1 MVKKNKPK
9 SKKKD
14 FLNNNNNNI
23 ENDNQISIDLLSLT
37 PQPEMASSTTLGI
50 SKLINKLHR
59 DANKLVK
66 IYRENRLSL
75 KKNPKSSRI
84 IANKINKTIDN
95 IKDINVYISSV
106 NKKKYFREFS
116 IKNGKAITKKKLN

>member
-14 FLNNNNNNI
+14 FLNNNNNI

>member
-1 MVKKNKPK
+1 MVKKSKPK

-14 FLNNNNNNI
+14 FLNNNNNI

-75 KKNPKSSRI
+75 KKNPKSSGI
-84 IANKINKTIDN
+84 IANKINKTIGN
-95 IKDINVYISSV
+95 IKDINEYISSV

-116 IKNGKAITKKKLN
+116 IKNGKAITKKKLI

>member
-1 MVKKNKPK
+1 MVKKNKTK

-14 FLNNNNNNI
+14 FLNNNNNI

-66 IYRENRLSL
+66 IYRKNRLSL
-75 KKNPKSSRI
+75 KKNPKSSGI
-84 IANKINKTIDN
+84 IANKINKTIGN
-95 IKDINVYISSV
+95 IKDINEYISSV

-116 IKNGKAITKKKLN
+116 IKNGKAITKKKLI

>member
-14 FLNNNNNNI
+14 FLNNNNNI

-66 IYRENRLSL
+66 IYKENRLSL
-75 KKNPKSSRI
+75 KKNPKSSQI
-84 IANKINKTIDN
+84 IANKINKTIGN
-95 IKDINVYISSV
+95 IKDINEYISSV
-106 NKKKYFREFS
+106 NKRKYFREFS

>member
-1 MVKKNKPK
+1 M
-9 SKKKD
+9 
-14 FLNNNNNNI
+14 NNIENNNI
-23 ENDNQISIDLLSLT
+23 ENNNQMSINLLSLT
-37 PQPEMASSTTLGI
+37 PQPEMSSSTTIGI

-84 IANKINKTIDN
+84 IANKINKTIGN
-95 IKDINVYISSV
+95 IKDINGYISSID
-106 NKKKYFREFS
+106 KKQYFREFS

>member
-1 MVKKNKPK
+1 MVKKK
-9 SKKKD
+9 SKKRD
-14 FLNNNNNNI
+14 FLNNIENNNI
-23 ENDNQISIDLLSLT
+23 ENNNQMSINLLSLT
-37 PQPEMASSTTLGI
+37 PQPEMSSSTTIGI

-84 IANKINKTIDN
+84 IANKINKTIGN
-95 IKDINVYISSV
+95 INDINEYISSV

>member
-14 FLNNNNNNI
+14 FLNNNNNI
-23 ENDNQISIDLLSLT
+23 ENDNQISINLLSLT

-66 IYRENRLSL
+66 IYKENRLSL
-75 KKNPKSSRI
+75 KKNPKSSQI
-84 IANKINKTIDN
+84 IANKINKTIGN
-95 IKDINVYISSV
+95 IKDINEYISSV

-116 IKNGKAITKKKLN
+116 IKNGKTITKKKLI

>member
-14 FLNNNNNNI
+14 FLNNNNI
-23 ENDNQISIDLLSLT
+23 ENDNQMSINLLSLT

-66 IYRENRLSL
+66 IYKENRLSL
-75 KKNPKSSRI
+75 KKNPKSSQI
-84 IANKINKTIDN
+84 IANKINKTIGN
-95 IKDINVYISSV
+95 IKDINEYISSV
-106 NKKKYFREFS
+106 NKRKYFREFS
-116 IKNGKAITKKKLN
+116 IKNGKTITKKKLI

>member
-14 FLNNNNNNI
+14 FLNNNNNI

-37 PQPEMASSTTLGI
+37 PQPEMASSTTMGI

>member
-9 SKKKD
+9 SKKKN
-14 FLNNNNNNI
+14 FLNNNNI
-23 ENDNQISIDLLSLT
+23 ENDNQMSINVLSLT

-84 IANKINKTIDN
+84 IANKINKTISN
-95 IKDINVYISSV
+95 IKDINEYISSV

>member
-14 FLNNNNNNI
+14 FLNNNNNI

-66 IYRENRLSL
+66 IYKENRLSL
-75 KKNPKSSRI
+75 KKNPKSSQI
-84 IANKINKTIDN
+84 IANKINKTIGN
-95 IKDINVYISSV
+95 IKDINEYISSV
-106 NKKKYFREFS
+106 NKRKYFREFS
-116 IKNGKAITKKKLN
+116 IKNGKKIIKKKLI

>member
-1 MVKKNKPK
+1 MVKKSKPK

-14 FLNNNNNNI
+14 FLNNNNNI

-75 KKNPKSSRI
+75 KKNPKSSGI
-84 IANKINKTIDN
+84 IANKINKTIGN
-95 IKDINVYISSV
+95 IKDINEYISSV